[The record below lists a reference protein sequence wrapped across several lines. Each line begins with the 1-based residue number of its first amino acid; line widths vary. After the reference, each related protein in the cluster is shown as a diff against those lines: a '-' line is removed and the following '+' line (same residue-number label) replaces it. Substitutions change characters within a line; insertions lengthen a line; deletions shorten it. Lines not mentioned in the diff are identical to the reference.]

1 MCHADTSWLMTFD
14 WEESQSKP
22 LINTSREWRTCV
34 DWDALVGSF
43 SDRVLSEEELDMLEK
58 PQ

>member
-1 MCHADTSWLMTFD
+1 MTFD